1 MNMKKFLFALSSIIV
16 LSANAKTRVKVGDL
30 YYDLSGAYASVASSR
45 PVPRDCRGSEASLY
59 TNESYIVPSTIT
71 YDGLEYTVTEIGYA
85 AFAGWTSDLYANPMF
100 DSSYAIGSTAKKIVL
115 PPTIKKIDT
124 YAFANCRNLTSI
136 VIPENVTSIQ
146 GSTAFLNCDGLR
158 EIFYL
163 SQTAPTNWTAT
174 SLTYVPL
181 LSAYGNPGTK
191 INDAQIIEMGAFNT
205 TTFTYTGSV
214 PSTEWTNNVAGYEAN
229 LDLSSIQFE
238 VGTYSTLLPLT
249 LTKDEETINV
259 NIPFTYTIKAAPL
272 TIKIDNV
279 EREYGEENPTF
290 TYSYEGFINGEDE
303 TSLSSLP
310 KITTSASKTSDV
322 GTYTISGS
330 NAASSHYSISYS
342 TGTLSITKAPLSTK
356 IKDAYRE
363 YGASNPSFS
372 MEYVG
377 LKNGESTPSWTS
389 SPSYTTTA
397 TNSSPVGEYEIT
409 ATATP
414 KNYELSKITS
424 GILTI
429 NAAPLTIQANDVSK
443 TYYSEN
449 PELTYTC
456 SGLKYWDDNSVLTIQ
471 PTLATNAKKE
481 SDAGTYD
488 ITIEGASAKNYVI
501 IYKNGHMTVQKR
513 PLYVSVGNYERNYGE
528 DNPQFTIEYEG
539 FVGTDNYKSID
550 TEPYAYT
557 SATKDT
563 NVGTYTINITGGQDD
578 NYSFYYNS
586 GKLTINKA
594 EQDIIWNQDL
604 TNLAVGEQVQLLAEA
619 SSGLSIAYSLDSNE
633 FCEVYTT
640 GKSSYI
646 DCKAEGEIQIRAS
659 QEGNGNYYS
668 TPRVSKKIKITSL
681 GSEKPSLTI
690 KQAGLGAI
698 STYVERGST
707 YQFTITPEDEWVIH
721 SVSFN
726 DKDYSSKLDKSNTF
740 TTPQITK
747 NSTIIIV
754 YSQNPSGIAN
764 NKVASFKIIGTK
776 NGIKISG
783 AEIGT
788 DADVY
793 TIDGY
798 LVKTQEIRSINEEIE
813 LDNNKVYIIKVG
825 KFTSKVRL

>member
-85 AFAGWTSDLYANPMF
+85 AFAGWTNDLYANPKF

-174 SLTYVPL
+174 SYTYVPS
-181 LSAYGNPGTK
+181 LSAYSKPSNS
-191 INDAQIIEMGAFNT
+191 INDAKVIEMITFNT
-205 TTFTYTGSV
+205 STFTYTGSK
-214 PSTEWTNNVAGYEAN
+214 PTIGWTNNVVGYTAN
-229 LDLSSIQFE
+229 LDLSSIQSE
-238 VGTYSTLLPLT
+238 VGTYSTQLPLT
-249 LTKDEETINV
+249 LTKDNEIIKV
-259 NIPFTYTIKAAPL
+259 KIPFTYTIAPAPL
-272 TIKIDNV
+272 TIKINNA

-290 TYSYEGFINGEDE
+290 TYSYDGFINGEDE
-303 TSLSSLP
+303 SSLSSTP
-310 KITTSASKTSDV
+310 KISSSATKTSDV
-322 GTYTISGS
+322 GNYVISGS
-330 NAASSHYSISYS
+330 NATSNHYSISYS
-342 TGTLSITKAPLSTK
+342 TGVLSITKAPLTAKVENTSK
-356 IKDAYRE
+356 E
-363 YGASNPSFS
+363 YGSSNPSFC
-372 MEYVG
+372 MEFVG
-377 LKNGESTPSWTS
+377 LKNGEKTPVWSS
-389 SPSYTTTA
+389 SPSYTTSA
-397 TNSSPVGEYEIT
+397 TIKSSVGEYEIS

-414 KNYELSKITS
+414 KNYELSEISS
-424 GILTI
+424 GILKITK
-429 NAAPLTIQANDVSK
+429 APLTLQANDLSK

-456 SGLKYWDDNSVLTIQ
+456 NGLKYWDDISVLTVG
-471 PTLATNAKKE
+471 PTLSTNAKKE
-481 SDAGTYD
+481 SNAGIYE
-488 ITIEGASAKNYVI
+488 ITIKGASAKNYVI
-501 IYKNGHMTVQKR
+501 TYKDGHMTVQKR

-578 NYSFYYNS
+578 NYSFYYNP
-586 GKLTINKA
+586 GKITINKA

-619 SSGLSIAYSLDSNE
+619 SSGLSIAYSLDSNN

-690 KQAGLGAI
+690 KQAGLGSI
-698 STYVERGST
+698 STHVERGST

-726 DKDYSSKLDKSNTF
+726 DNDYSSKLDKSNTF

-764 NKVASFKIIGTK
+764 AKVSSFKVIGTK

-788 DADVY
+788 YADVY

>member
-85 AFAGWTSDLYANPMF
+85 AFAGWTNDLYANPKF

-205 TTFTYTGSV
+205 STFTYTGSK
-214 PSTEWTNNVAGYEAN
+214 PTIGWTNNVVGYTAN
-229 LDLSSIQFE
+229 LDLSSIQSE
-238 VGTYSTLLPLT
+238 VGTYSTQLPLT
-249 LTKDEETINV
+249 LTKDNEIIKV
-259 NIPFTYTIKAAPL
+259 KIPFTYTIAPAPL
-272 TIKIDNV
+272 TIKINNA

-290 TYSYEGFINGEDE
+290 TYSYDGFINGEDE
-303 TSLSSLP
+303 SSLSSTP
-310 KITTSASKTSDV
+310 KISSSATKTSDV
-322 GTYTISGS
+322 GNYVISGS
-330 NAASSHYSISYS
+330 NATSNHYSISYS
-342 TGTLSITKAPLSTK
+342 TGVLSITKAPLTAKVENTSK
-356 IKDAYRE
+356 E
-363 YGASNPSFS
+363 YGSSNPSFC
-372 MEYVG
+372 MEFVG
-377 LKNGESTPSWTS
+377 LKNGEKTPVWSS
-389 SPSYTTTA
+389 SPSYTTSA
-397 TNSSPVGEYEIT
+397 TIKSSVGEYEIS

-414 KNYELSKITS
+414 KNYELSEISS
-424 GILTI
+424 GILKITK
-429 NAAPLTIQANDVSK
+429 APLTLQANDLSK

-456 SGLKYWDDNSVLTIQ
+456 NGLKYWDDISVLTVG
-471 PTLATNAKKE
+471 PTLSTNAKKE
-481 SDAGTYD
+481 SNAGIYE
-488 ITIEGASAKNYVI
+488 ITIKGASAKNYVI
-501 IYKNGHMTVQKR
+501 TYKDGHMTVQKR

-539 FVGTDNYKSID
+539 FVGTDNKSID

-578 NYSFYYNS
+578 NYSFYYNP
-586 GKLTINKA
+586 GKITINKA

-619 SSGLSIAYSLDSNE
+619 SSGLPIAYSLDSNN

-690 KQAGLGAI
+690 KQAGVGSI
-698 STYVERGST
+698 STHVERGST

-726 DKDYSSKLDKSNTF
+726 DNDYSSKLDKSNTF

-764 NKVASFKIIGTK
+764 AKVSSFKVIGTK

-788 DADVY
+788 YADVY

-798 LVKTQEIRSINEEIE
+798 LVKTHEIRSINEEIE

>member
-1 MNMKKFLFALSSIIV
+1 MKKFLFALSSIIV

-85 AFAGWTSDLYANPMF
+85 AFAGWTNDLYANPKF

-205 TTFTYTGSV
+205 STFTYTGSK
-214 PSTEWTNNVAGYEAN
+214 PTIGWTNNVVGYTAN
-229 LDLSSIQFE
+229 LDLSSIQSE
-238 VGTYSTLLPLT
+238 VGTYSTQLPLT
-249 LTKDEETINV
+249 LTKDNEIIKV
-259 NIPFTYTIKAAPL
+259 KIPFTYTIAPAPL
-272 TIKIDNV
+272 TIKINNA

-290 TYSYEGFINGEDE
+290 TYSYDGFINGEDE
-303 TSLSSLP
+303 SSLSSTP
-310 KITTSASKTSDV
+310 KISSSATKTSDV
-322 GTYTISGS
+322 GNYVISGS
-330 NAASSHYSISYS
+330 NATSNHYSISYS
-342 TGTLSITKAPLSTK
+342 TGVLSITKAPLTAKVENTSK
-356 IKDAYRE
+356 E
-363 YGASNPSFS
+363 YGSSNPSFC
-372 MEYVG
+372 MEFVG
-377 LKNGESTPSWTS
+377 LKNGEKTPVWSS
-389 SPSYTTTA
+389 SPSYTTSA
-397 TNSSPVGEYEIT
+397 TIKSSVGEYEIS

-414 KNYELSKITS
+414 KNYELSEISS
-424 GILTI
+424 GILKITK
-429 NAAPLTIQANDVSK
+429 APLTLQANDLSK

-456 SGLKYWDDNSVLTIQ
+456 NGLKYWDDISVLTVG
-471 PTLATNAKKE
+471 PTLSTNAKKE
-481 SDAGTYD
+481 SNAGIYE
-488 ITIEGASAKNYVI
+488 ITIKGASAKNYVI
-501 IYKNGHMTVQKR
+501 TYKDGHMTVQKR

-578 NYSFYYNS
+578 NYSFYYNP
-586 GKLTINKA
+586 GKITINKA

-619 SSGLSIAYSLDSNE
+619 SSGLPIAYSLDSNN

-690 KQAGLGAI
+690 KQAGVGSI
-698 STYVERGST
+698 STHVERGST

-726 DKDYSSKLDKSNTF
+726 DNDYSSKLDKSNTF

-764 NKVASFKIIGTK
+764 AKVSSFKVIGTK

-788 DADVY
+788 YADVY

-798 LVKTQEIRSINEEIE
+798 LVKTHEIRSINEEIE

>member
-85 AFAGWTSDLYANPMF
+85 AFAGWTNDLYANPKF

-205 TTFTYTGSV
+205 STFTYTGSK
-214 PSTEWTNNVAGYEAN
+214 PTIGWTNNVAGYTAN
-229 LDLSSIQFE
+229 LDLSSIQSE
-238 VGTYSTLLPLT
+238 VGTYSTQLPLT
-249 LTKDEETINV
+249 LTKDNEIIKV
-259 NIPFTYTIKAAPL
+259 KIPFTYTIAPAPL
-272 TIKIDNV
+272 TIKINNA

-290 TYSYEGFINGEDE
+290 TYSYDGFINGEDE
-303 TSLSSLP
+303 SSLSSTP
-310 KITTSASKTSDV
+310 KISSSATKTSDV
-322 GTYTISGS
+322 GNYVISGS
-330 NAASSHYSISYS
+330 NATSNHYSISYS
-342 TGTLSITKAPLSTK
+342 TGVLSITKAPLTAKVENTSK
-356 IKDAYRE
+356 E
-363 YGASNPSFS
+363 YGSSNPSFC
-372 MEYVG
+372 MEFVG
-377 LKNGESTPSWTS
+377 LKNGEKTPVWSS
-389 SPSYTTTA
+389 SPSYTTSA
-397 TNSSPVGEYEIT
+397 TIKSSVGEYEIS

-414 KNYELSKITS
+414 KNYELSEISS
-424 GILTI
+424 GILKITK
-429 NAAPLTIQANDVSK
+429 APLTLQANDLSK

-456 SGLKYWDDNSVLTIQ
+456 NGLKYWDDISVLTVG
-471 PTLATNAKKE
+471 PTLSTNAKKE
-481 SDAGTYD
+481 SNAGIYE
-488 ITIEGASAKNYVI
+488 ITIKGASAKNYVI
-501 IYKNGHMTVQKR
+501 TYKDGHMTVQKR

-578 NYSFYYNS
+578 NYSFYYNP
-586 GKLTINKA
+586 GKITINKA

-619 SSGLSIAYSLDSNE
+619 SSGLPIAYSLDSNN

-690 KQAGLGAI
+690 KQAGVGSI
-698 STYVERGST
+698 STHVERGST

-726 DKDYSSKLDKSNTF
+726 DNDYSSKLDKSNTF

-764 NKVASFKIIGTK
+764 AKVSSFKVIGTK

-788 DADVY
+788 YADVY

-798 LVKTQEIRSINEEIE
+798 LVKTHEIRSINEEIE

>member
-16 LSANAKTRVKVGDL
+16 LSVNAKTRVKVGDL

-45 PVPRDCRGSEASLY
+45 PVPRDCRGSEPSLY

-85 AFAGWTSDLYANPMF
+85 AFAGWTNDLYANPEF

-330 NAASSHYSISYS
+330 NAASNHYSISYS
-342 TGTLSITKAPLSTK
+342 TGVLSITKAPLTAKVENTSK
-356 IKDAYRE
+356 E
-363 YGASNPSFS
+363 YGSSNPSFC
-372 MEYVG
+372 MEFVG
-377 LKNGESTPSWTS
+377 LKNGEKTPVWSS
-389 SPSYTTTA
+389 SPSYTTSA
-397 TNSSPVGEYEIT
+397 TIKSSVGEYEIS
-409 ATATP
+409 AKATP
-414 KNYELSKITS
+414 KNYELSEISS
-424 GILTI
+424 GILKITK
-429 NAAPLTIQANDVSK
+429 APLTLQANDLSK

-456 SGLKYWDDNSVLTIQ
+456 NGLKYWDDISVLTVGPI
-471 PTLATNAKKE
+471 LSTNAKKE
-481 SDAGTYD
+481 SNAGIYE
-488 ITIEGASAKNYVI
+488 ITIKGASAKNYVI
-501 IYKNGHMTVQKR
+501 TYKNGHMTVQKR

-528 DNPQFTIEYEG
+528 ENPEFTIEYEG
-539 FVGTDNYKSID
+539 FVGADNYKSID

-557 SATKDT
+557 SAQKNT

-586 GKLTINKA
+586 GKITINKA

-619 SSGLSIAYSLDSNE
+619 SSGLSIAYSLDSNS

-690 KQAGLGAI
+690 KQAGLGSI
-698 STYVERGST
+698 STHVERGST

-726 DKDYSSKLDKSNTF
+726 DNDYSSKLDKSNTF

-764 NKVASFKIIGTK
+764 AKVSSFKVIGTK

>member
-1 MNMKKFLFALSSIIV
+1 MKNFLFLFALSIIIV
-16 LSANAKTRVKVGDL
+16 LSANAQTRVQIGDL

-45 PVPRDCRGSEASLY
+45 PVPRDCRSQQASLY
-59 TNESYIVPSTIT
+59 TNDSYIVPSTVT

-85 AFAGWTSDLYANPMF
+85 AFAGWSNDLYAQPKF
-100 DSSYAIGSTAKKIVL
+100 DSSNAIGSMAKKIVL

-174 SLTYVPL
+174 SLTYVPS
-181 LSAYGNPGTK
+181 LSAYSNPGTK
-191 INDAQIIEMGAFNT
+191 INNAEIIAMGSFNT
-205 TTFTYTGSV
+205 TTFTYTGST
-214 PSTEWTNNVAGYEAN
+214 PSIELINNVAGYEAN
-229 LDLSSIQFE
+229 MDLSSIQSE

-249 LTKDEETINV
+249 LTKGEETINV

-272 TIKIDNV
+272 TIKIDNA

-310 KITTSASKTSDV
+310 KITTSASKTSNV

-342 TGTLSITKAPLSTK
+342 TGTLSITKAPLSAK
-356 IKDAYRE
+356 IKDVSRE
-363 YGASNPSFS
+363 YGASIHSFS
-372 MEYVG
+372 MVYVG

-397 TNSSPVGEYEIT
+397 TTRSPVGEYEIT

-414 KNYELSKITS
+414 KNYELSEITS

-456 SGLKYWDDNSVLTIQ
+456 SGLKYWDNYSVLTVL

-488 ITIEGASAKNYVI
+488 ITIEGASAKNYAI
-501 IYKNGHMTVQKR
+501 TYKNGHLTIQKR
-513 PLYVSVGNYERNYGE
+513 TLNVSVGNYERNYGE
-528 DNPQFTIEYEG
+528 ENPEFSLDYEG
-539 FVGTDNYKSID
+539 FVGSDNLSAID
-550 TEPYAYT
+550 TEPYPYT

-563 NVGTYTINITGGQDD
+563 NVGTYTINITGGQDN
-578 NYSFYYNS
+578 NYTFSYYS

-604 TNLAVGEQVQLLAEA
+604 TNLAVGEQVKLLAEA
-619 SSGLSIAYSLDSNE
+619 SSGLSITYSLDSND
-633 FCEVYTT
+633 FCEVYAT
-640 GKSSYI
+640 GKSSYL

-659 QEGNGNYYS
+659 QDGNSNYYS
-668 TPRVSKKIKITSL
+668 TPRVSKKIKITSA

-690 KQAGLGAI
+690 KQADLGSI
-698 STYVERGST
+698 STFVDRGST
-707 YQFTITPEDEWVIH
+707 YQFTITPEDEWIIH

-726 DKDYSSKLDKSNTF
+726 GNDYTSKLDQTNTF
-740 TTPQITK
+740 TTPQITS
-747 NSTIIIV
+747 NSTIVIV
-754 YSQNPSGIAN
+754 YAQNPLGISNA
-764 NKVASFKIIGTK
+764 KVSSIKVIGTQ
-776 NGIKISG
+776 NGVKVSG

-788 DADVY
+788 KADIY

-798 LVKTQEIRSINEEIE
+798 LVKSQDILSTSEEIN
-813 LDNNKVYIIKVG
+813 LDNNKLYIIKIG
-825 KFTSKVRL
+825 TFTSKVRL

>member
-85 AFAGWTSDLYANPMF
+85 AFAGWTNDLYANPKF

-205 TTFTYTGSV
+205 STFTYTGSK
-214 PSTEWTNNVAGYEAN
+214 PTIGWTNNVVGYTAN
-229 LDLSSIQFE
+229 LDLSSIQSE
-238 VGTYSTLLPLT
+238 VGTYSTQLPLT
-249 LTKDEETINV
+249 LTKDNEIIKV
-259 NIPFTYTIKAAPL
+259 KIPFTYTIAPAPL
-272 TIKIDNV
+272 TIKINNA

-290 TYSYEGFINGEDE
+290 TYSYDGFINGEDE
-303 TSLSSLP
+303 SSLSSTP
-310 KITTSASKTSDV
+310 KISSSATKTSDV
-322 GTYTISGS
+322 GNYVISGS
-330 NAASSHYSISYS
+330 NATSNHYSISYS
-342 TGTLSITKAPLSTK
+342 TGVLSITKAPLTAKVENTSK
-356 IKDAYRE
+356 E
-363 YGASNPSFS
+363 YGSSNPSFC
-372 MEYVG
+372 MEFVG
-377 LKNGESTPSWTS
+377 LKNGEKTPVWSS
-389 SPSYTTTA
+389 SPSYTTSA
-397 TNSSPVGEYEIT
+397 TIKSSVGEYEIS

-414 KNYELSKITS
+414 KNYELSEISS
-424 GILTI
+424 GILKITK
-429 NAAPLTIQANDVSK
+429 APLTLQANDLSK

-456 SGLKYWDDNSVLTIQ
+456 NGLKYWDDISVLTVG
-471 PTLATNAKKE
+471 PTLSTNAKKE
-481 SDAGTYD
+481 SNAGIYE
-488 ITIEGASAKNYVI
+488 ITIKGASAKNYVI
-501 IYKNGHMTVQKR
+501 TYKDGHMTVQKR

-578 NYSFYYNS
+578 NYSFYYNP
-586 GKLTINKA
+586 GKITINKA

-619 SSGLSIAYSLDSNE
+619 SSGLPIAYSLDSNN

-690 KQAGLGAI
+690 KQAGVGSI
-698 STYVERGST
+698 STHVERGST

-726 DKDYSSKLDKSNTF
+726 DNDYSSKLDKSNTF

-764 NKVASFKIIGTK
+764 AKVSSFKVIGTK

-788 DADVY
+788 YADVY

-798 LVKTQEIRSINEEIE
+798 LVKTHEIRSINEEIE

>member
-1 MNMKKFLFALSSIIV
+1 MKKFLFALSSIIV

-85 AFAGWTSDLYANPMF
+85 AFAGWTNDLYANPKF

-205 TTFTYTGSV
+205 STFTYTGSK
-214 PSTEWTNNVAGYEAN
+214 PTIGWTNNVVGYTAN
-229 LDLSSIQFE
+229 LDLSSIQSE
-238 VGTYSTLLPLT
+238 VGTYSTQLPLT
-249 LTKDEETINV
+249 LTKDNEIIKV
-259 NIPFTYTIKAAPL
+259 KIPFTYTIAPAPL
-272 TIKIDNV
+272 TIKINNA

-290 TYSYEGFINGEDE
+290 TYSYDGFINGEDE
-303 TSLSSLP
+303 SSLSSTP
-310 KITTSASKTSDV
+310 KISSSATKTSDV
-322 GTYTISGS
+322 GNYVISGS
-330 NAASSHYSISYS
+330 NATSNHYSISYS
-342 TGTLSITKAPLSTK
+342 TGVLSITKAPLTAKVENTSK
-356 IKDAYRE
+356 E
-363 YGASNPSFS
+363 YGSSNPSFC
-372 MEYVG
+372 MEFVG
-377 LKNGESTPSWTS
+377 LKNGEKTPVWSS
-389 SPSYTTTA
+389 SPSYTTSA
-397 TNSSPVGEYEIT
+397 TIKSSVGEYEIS

-414 KNYELSKITS
+414 KNYELSEISS
-424 GILTI
+424 GILKITK
-429 NAAPLTIQANDVSK
+429 APLTLQANDLSK

-456 SGLKYWDDNSVLTIQ
+456 NGLKYWDDISVLTVG
-471 PTLATNAKKE
+471 PTLSTNAKKE
-481 SDAGTYD
+481 SNAGIYE
-488 ITIEGASAKNYVI
+488 ITIKGASAKNYVI
-501 IYKNGHMTVQKR
+501 TYKDGHMTVQKR

-578 NYSFYYNS
+578 NYSFYYNP
-586 GKLTINKA
+586 GKITINKA

-619 SSGLSIAYSLDSNE
+619 SSGLSIAYSLDSNN

-690 KQAGLGAI
+690 KQAGLGSI
-698 STYVERGST
+698 STHVERGST

-726 DKDYSSKLDKSNTF
+726 DNDYSSKLDKSNTF

-764 NKVASFKIIGTK
+764 AKVSSFKVIGTK

-788 DADVY
+788 YADVY

-798 LVKTQEIRSINEEIE
+798 LVKTHEIRSINEEIE

>member
-1 MNMKKFLFALSSIIV
+1 MNIKKFLFALSSIIV

-85 AFAGWTSDLYANPMF
+85 AFAGWTNDLYANPKF

-310 KITTSASKTSDV
+310 KITTSVSKTSNV

-342 TGTLSITKAPLSTK
+342 TGTLSITKAPLSAK
-356 IKDAYRE
+356 IKDVSRE
-363 YGASNPSFS
+363 YGASTPSFS
-372 MEYVG
+372 MVYVG

-397 TNSSPVGEYEIT
+397 TTSSPVGEYEIT

-414 KNYELSKITS
+414 KNYELSEITS